1 MDGIPPMPRGVPQIE
16 VSFDV
21 DANGILNVS
30 AAEKSTGKSNKIT
43 ISNDK
48 GRLTKEEIERLVKEA
63 EKNAEADKVQME
75 RVEAKNGLE
84 AYLYNTRNAVQEEKV
99 KATLGADTVKEVEG
113 WVKEG
118 IDWLDA
124 HATEEKDVYAA
135 KQKEYE
141 EKIRPVMVK
150 MYQDAGAPGAE
161 EAPKA
166 SAGPSV
172 EEVD

>member
-1 MDGIPPMPRGVPQIE
+1 MPRGIPQIE

-48 GRLTKEEIERLVKEA
+48 GRLSKEEIERLIKEA
-63 EKNAEADKVQME
+63 EKHAEADKVQME

-84 AYLYNTRNAVQEEKV
+84 AYLYNTRNTVQEEKV
-99 KATLGADTVKEVEG
+99 KTTLGADTVKEVEG

-124 HATEEKDVYAA
+124 HGAEEKDVYVA

-161 EAPKA
+161 DVPSAEVPKA

>member
-1 MDGIPPMPRGVPQIE
+1 MPRGVPQIE

-21 DANGILNVS
+21 DANGILNVT

-43 ISNDK
+43 ITNDK
-48 GRLTKEEIERLVKEA
+48 GRLSKEEIERLVKEA

-99 KATLGADTVKEVEG
+99 KVTLGADTVKEVEE

-118 IDWLDA
+118 IDWLEE
-124 HATEEKDVYAA
+124 HREEEKAVYDA

-141 EKIRPVMVK
+141 DKIRPVMVK
-150 MYQDAGAPGAE
+150 MYQEAGAPG
-161 EAPKA
+161 
-166 SAGPSV
+166 SAGSGADSGADTQQNAD
-172 EEVD
+172 EVD

>member
-1 MDGIPPMPRGVPQIE
+1 MPRGVPQIE

-21 DANGILNVS
+21 DANGILNVT

-43 ISNDK
+43 ITNDK
-48 GRLTKEEIERLVKEA
+48 GRLSKEEIERLVKEA

-113 WVKEG
+113 WVKTG

-124 HATEEKDVYAA
+124 HATEEKDVYVA

-161 EAPKA
+161 GGEAPKA
-166 SAGPSV
+166 PGGPSV

>member
-1 MDGIPPMPRGVPQIE
+1 MPRGVPQIE

-21 DANGILNVS
+21 DANGILNVT

-43 ISNDK
+43 ITNDK
-48 GRLTKEEIERLVKEA
+48 GRLSKEEIERLIKEA

-99 KATLGADTVKEVEG
+99 KVTLGADTVKEVES

-118 IDWLDA
+118 IEWLEE
-124 HATEEKDVYAA
+124 HSEEEKAVYDA

-141 EKIRPVMVK
+141 DKIRPVMVK
-150 MYQDAGAPGAE
+150 MYEEAGAPGAGTE
-161 EAPKA
+161 SQNAD
-166 SAGPSV
+166 
-172 EEVD
+172 EVD

>member
-1 MDGIPPMPRGVPQIE
+1 

-21 DANGILNVS
+21 DANGILNVT

-43 ISNDK
+43 ITNDK
-48 GRLTKEEIERLVKEA
+48 GRLSKEEIERLVKEA

-118 IDWLDA
+118 IDWLEE
-124 HATEEKDVYAA
+124 HREEEKAVYDA

-141 EKIRPVMVK
+141 DKIRPVMVK

-161 EAPKA
+161 SQNAD
-166 SAGPSV
+166 
-172 EEVD
+172 EVD